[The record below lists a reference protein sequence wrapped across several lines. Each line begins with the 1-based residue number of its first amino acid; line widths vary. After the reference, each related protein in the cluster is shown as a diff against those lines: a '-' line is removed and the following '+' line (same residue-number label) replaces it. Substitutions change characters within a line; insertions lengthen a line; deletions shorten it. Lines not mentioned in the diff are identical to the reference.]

1 MSSHP
6 TPLSD
11 YWHFFVGFLR
21 RPRTVGA
28 VAPSSPQLSEV
39 ILEDCD
45 LYNAHV
51 VVELGAGTGA
61 ITSVIRE
68 RIGPRTDFLALEID
82 TQHVARLR
90 DRFPDV
96 RVCDESAE
104 FLGDCLARH
113 GHASAD
119 CIVCGLPWASMER
132 ATQERIMEQILA
144 TLKPGGQFCGFGYV
158 HASWHPS
165 ARAFRRALRNHF
177 PYVRISSIVW
187 RNLPPAFAYSC
198 L

>member
-1 MSSHP
+1 VSSRYT
-6 TPLSD
+6 TPSD

-21 RPRTVGA
+21 RPRSVGA
-28 VAPSSPQLSEV
+28 VAPSSPHLSEV

-45 LYNAHV
+45 LRAARV

-61 ITSVIRE
+61 ITSVIRD
-68 RIGPRTDFLALEID
+68 RIGPHTNFLALEID
-82 TQHVARLR
+82 EQHVRRLR

-96 RVCDESAE
+96 QVCNESAE
-104 FLGDCLARH
+104 YLCDCLARR
-113 GHASAD
+113 GLAAAD
-119 CIVCGLPWASMER
+119 CIICGLPWASMTR
-132 ATQERIMEQILA
+132 STQSRIMEEILA
-144 TLKPGGQFCGFGYV
+144 ALKPGGQFCGFGYV

-165 ARAFRRALRNHF
+165 ARAFRRTLRSHF
-177 PYVRISSIVW
+177 PRVRISSIVW